1 LTQNKKCLTIT
12 GHMTAIDKLIRI
24 LELHEYSSDMESFK
38 RYATN
43 KQHSQLLVEDV
54 WCNWDRAKSPPL
66 PPSTIALL
74 GSEWIDASEWDKQ
87 QCLDFLGY

>member
-1 LTQNKKCLTIT
+1 
-12 GHMTAIDKLIRI
+12 MTAIDKLIQI
-24 LELHEYSSDMESFK
+24 LEGHEYSSDTKHFK

-54 WCNWDRAKSPPL
+54 FSADGQAS
-66 PPSTIALL
+66 
-74 GSEWIDASEWDKQ
+74 SEWIDASEWDRQ

>member
-1 LTQNKKCLTIT
+1 MTQNKKCLKIT
-12 GHMTAIDKLIRI
+12 GHMTAIDKLIQI
-24 LELHEYSSDMESFK
+24 LELHEYSSDMKSFK

-54 WCNWDRAKSPPL
+54 YSRGG
-66 PPSTIALL
+66 LL

>member
-1 LTQNKKCLTIT
+1 
-12 GHMTAIDKLIRI
+12 MTAIDKLIQI

-54 WCNWDRAKSPPL
+54 YSGGGQA
-66 PPSTIALL
+66 
-74 GSEWIDASEWDKQ
+74 GSEK
-87 QCLDFLGY
+87 

>member
-1 LTQNKKCLTIT
+1 MDLTIINRNNL
-12 GHMTAIDKLIRI
+12 MTAIDKLIQT
-24 LELHEYSSDMESFK
+24 LELHEYSSDMKSFK

-54 WCNWDRAKSPPL
+54 FSADGQVS
-66 PPSTIALL
+66 
-74 GSEWIDASEWDKQ
+74 SEWIDASEWDRQ

>member
-1 LTQNKKCLTIT
+1 MTQNKKCLKIT

-54 WCNWDRAKSPPL
+54 YSGGGQAS
-66 PPSTIALL
+66 
-74 GSEWIDASEWDKQ
+74 SEWIDASEWDKQ

>member
-1 LTQNKKCLTIT
+1 
-12 GHMTAIDKLIRI
+12 MTAIDKLIRI

-54 WCNWDRAKSPPL
+54 YSGGGQA
-66 PPSTIALL
+66 
-74 GSEWIDASEWDKQ
+74 GSEWIDASEWDLSLIHISEPTRPERIAY
-87 QCLDFLGY
+87 CGLGL